1 MPLINIGSYVCIFV
15 LVCTHTCFIT
25 FSFFKVASVLL
36 IFGVK
41 RGIQWIMVPGLV
53 INWIFSLILIIL
65 LLFDIA
71 YSGVYSQYL
80 SLIAG
85 YVIFALFHLIAASIT
100 FWQIRDRNVKNDA
113 INNLNYIN
121 MDDLNPSI

>member
-1 MPLINIGSYVCIFV
+1 
-15 LVCTHTCFIT
+15 
-25 FSFFKVASVLL
+25 
-36 IFGVK
+36 
-41 RGIQWIMVPGLV
+41 MVPGLV

-121 MDDLNPSI
+121 MDDLNPSIEHWFLWFDLLML

>member
-1 MPLINIGSYVCIFV
+1 MFHNV
-15 LVCTHTCFIT
+15 LV
-25 FSFFKVASVLL
+25 FFKVANVLL

-85 YVIFALFHLIAASIT
+85 YVVFALFHLIAASIT

-121 MDDLNPSI
+121 MDDLNPSNEH